1 MNKYFIYLTLPFIS
15 PLIVIMALMDMP
27 HKKQTFKVCFLELIK
42 FWLII
47 TLSPLFFL
55 NIPYLNLDILSRI
68 ENLNHIR
75 KYSYEVNL

>member
-42 FWLII
+42 F
-47 TLSPLFFL
+47 
-55 NIPYLNLDILSRI
+55 
-68 ENLNHIR
+68 
-75 KYSYEVNL
+75 